1 VLDAR
6 AVPGVVVV
14 TDSTACVRARR
25 AAAGLR
31 VVPVSLLFTDREAS
45 DDEIRPATV
54 YRRLARGEAVKSQ
67 APPPAAYLEAI
78 ETGDHDAALV
88 LTPAHEFTVMA
99 HNARLAAELATRPT
113 VVVDTRTAAAGQG
126 LVVRAALAAAG
137 DGADLDEVGAVAR
150 DAAARVELL
159 AAILDSSQLEHSGH
173 VHRDAAAGRRKR
185 PPAMVARFRGGQVVP
200 LAATG
205 DPLRALATAWRRG
218 DGRADTTLVFHSA
231 QRPRAERLR
240 RLVAAGEPIL
250 TCSAA
255 MGAHVGPGL
264 VGVAWLTP
272 PSAKPQVRVLRT
284 ESAG

>member
-1 VLDAR
+1 
-6 AVPGVVVV
+6 
-14 TDSTACVRARR
+14 
-25 AAAGLR
+25 
-31 VVPVSLLFTDREAS
+31 VPVSVLFTDREAS
-45 DDEIRPATV
+45 DGQVRPSTV
-54 YRRLARGEAVKSQ
+54 YRRLARGEVVKSQ
-67 APPPAAYLEAI
+67 APPAATYLDAI

-99 HNARLAAELATRPT
+99 HNARLAAGLATRRT
-113 VVVDTRTAAAGQG
+113 QVVDTRTAAAGQG
-126 LVVRAALAAAG
+126 LVVRAALAAAAG
-137 DGADLDEVGAVAR
+137 GADLDEVAAVAH

-173 VHRDAAAGRRKR
+173 VQGDSSPGRRR
-185 PPAMVARFRGGQVVP
+185 RTPAMVARFRRGQVVP

-218 DGRADTTLVFHSA
+218 SGRAETTLVFHSA
-231 QRPRAERLR
+231 QRPRAERLHR
-240 RLVAAGEPIL
+240 SVAAGEPIL

-272 PSAKPQVRVLRT
+272 P
-284 ESAG
+284 